1 MPPRAIASTVSTA
14 ETWTPSR
21 RLQAAAAAER
31 ERIIRELTRVASRER
46 DLEAELL
53 AVHATRAE
61 LQHQLD
67 VLEHFNAHPGADLVP
82 DRPRLRAVGTEQP
95 TPAGTVLRGARIRE
109 VAVRVLASTIGPDTP
124 VHYRDWFQLLTSRGF
139 TPTGKDPLA
148 TFLTQIGRSPLVQ
161 RSTSSGMYL
170 LDLAFPDRA
179 RDRLAQLSAEMS
191 EGQQLA
197 ADATVQDI
205 AAARER
211 RDRLTTEM
219 HEIERQLEEAE
230 RSLGGEQE

>member
-31 ERIIRELTRVASRER
+31 ERITRELTRVAARER

-53 AVHATRAE
+53 AVHAARAE

-67 VLEHFNAHPGADLVP
+67 VLEHFNADPVP
-82 DRPRLRAVGTEQP
+82 DRPRLRAVGTEHP

-109 VAVRVLASTIGPDTP
+109 VAVRVLASTIGPETP

-179 RDRLAQLSAEMS
+179 RTRLAQLSAQLS
-191 EGQQLA
+191 EGQELA

-205 AAARER
+205 AAAREL